1 MKAKETISFSAIIKP
16 TQAGIKFNGLDA
28 GSEVT
33 LVIPAVDAGNVARL
47 IALAGNV
54 FRVNIEPGE
63 GDEKNQGKGTKKR
76 LKIMTTMMIFQSKLH
91 LKIQWMNS

>member
-63 GDEKNQGKGTKKR
+63 GDEKAFKNNDDDDDISVEIT
-76 LKIMTTMMIFQSKLH
+76 LE
-91 LKIQWMNS
+91 NSMDEFVKDED